1 MKHVAVLDIGKTNV
15 KLSAATAEGVIEET
29 VSTGNDP
36 IPGPPYL
43 HPDEDRIEDWF
54 LDQLRGLAQRHSI
67 GAVVAT
73 SHGSLGA
80 LIGGDR
86 LQMPLVDYENEPSDE
101 VNRRYA
107 ELAGSLRDRGSPIM
121 PGLAHLARQLLFL
134 EMEWPDAVA
143 RAEHFLGG
151 PQYWAWRLSG
161 VAATELTYLG
171 AQSHLWDVLRQR
183 YLPIVAKRGWDRLLP
198 PLMPGWQKLGSIRP
212 ELARRHALSAGIA
225 VLCGIHDSSANFYR
239 YQRAGLDD
247 IALISTGTWIVG
259 LGDIRRPADF
269 VASDQRLCNAD
280 VLGRPLAGVLAMGGR
295 EFAALAGNA
304 PEGAAA
310 VADVARLVEA
320 GTMALPSFSDHDVL
334 FPGSAGKG
342 SIVGTPPVSPAE
354 QRALALLYVALLT
367 DTCLDV
373 LGENGT
379 TVLDGSFVKDPVYP
393 ALVAA
398 LRPKRR
404 TLFNTEANG
413 TASGAALLASH
424 GSRADPVP
432 VDLRAPQ
439 EIDLPGLAD
448 YAARWRRATAGG
460 AE

>member
-43 HPDEDRIEDWF
+43 HPDEDKIEDWF
-54 LDQLRGLAQRHSI
+54 LDQLRALAQRHPI

-143 RAEHFLGG
+143 RAEHFVGG

-171 AQSHLWDVLRQR
+171 AQSHLWNVQRQR
-183 YLPIVAKRGWDRLLP
+183 YLPIVAKSGLGPAAAAGDAGVAEARFDQARAGTPTRTAGRNRRSLRHPRIPVPISIATSEPASMTSRSSRRAHGSSGSGISGDQRTSWPPINGSAMPMSLAGRSPVFSPWGAANSRPLPATRRTAPRPSRMSSGWSRRERWRFLPSAITMSCSPAAPAKGASSGRRRRRQRNSAPWLFFMSPSDRHMPRRSRRERHDGARRLLRQGSG
-198 PLMPGWQKLGSIRP
+198 LPGACCCAPAKATNPFQYRCQRHGL
-212 ELARRHALSAGIA
+212 RRRVAGEP
-225 VLCGIHDSSANFYR
+225 
-239 YQRAGLDD
+239 
-247 IALISTGTWIVG
+247 WEP
-259 LGDIRRPADF
+259 RRP
-269 VASDQRLCNAD
+269 RT
-280 VLGRPLAGVLAMGGR
+280 GRP
-295 EFAALAGNA
+295 
-304 PEGAAA
+304 
-310 VADVARLVEA
+310 
-320 GTMALPSFSDHDVL
+320 
-334 FPGSAGKG
+334 
-342 SIVGTPPVSPAE
+342 
-354 QRALALLYVALLT
+354 
-367 DTCLDV
+367 
-373 LGENGT
+373 
-379 TVLDGSFVKDPVYP
+379 
-393 ALVAA
+393 
-398 LRPKRR
+398 
-404 TLFNTEANG
+404 
-413 TASGAALLASH
+413 AS
-424 GSRADPVP
+424 
-432 VDLRAPQ
+432 
-439 EIDLPGLAD
+439 
-448 YAARWRRATAGG
+448 AARD
-460 AE
+460 